1 MDECFV
7 GRAFFVLETF
17 VFLVLVQNV
26 HLQLGI
32 HSCVDHF
39 TSIKDLN
46 TKATLDLS
54 VCCCEKT

>member
-54 VCCCEKT
+54 V